1 MAIHM
6 YQLHNLVLRFL
17 HHGKLV
23 HVNNV
28 KTEIMRLTI
37 NRLPFYFFTF
47 STGVGL
53 AGGGGGG
60 GVLDSANHSLILYKM
75 GPIKF

>member
-60 GVLDSANHSLILYKM
+60 GGGGGSSIALTLFNSV
-75 GPIKF
+75 